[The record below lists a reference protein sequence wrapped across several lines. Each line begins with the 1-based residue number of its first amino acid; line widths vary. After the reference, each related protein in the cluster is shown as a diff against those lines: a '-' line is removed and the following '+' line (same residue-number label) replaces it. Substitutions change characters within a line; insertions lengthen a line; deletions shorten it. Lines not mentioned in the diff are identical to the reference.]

1 MVNKP
6 VQNSDRYASS
16 NSLRDTRSQSVK
28 MEGSNSNQNSDPADN
43 INRGDSTSK
52 RVSDESKR
60 VSDDSKNNE
69 GNNSLSEEREE
80 EEKKPRAD
88 SIHSSKLK
96 QRYNHVWMVLT
107 IDFTLLIS
115 CASIILLISLNH
127 RNQQVSQKGQLPEGG
142 YPYTKRVA

>member
-1 MVNKP
+1 MANKP
-6 VQNSDRYASS
+6 IKDSDRYASS
-16 NSLRDTRSQSVK
+16 NSLRDTRSQSIK
-28 MEGSNSNQNSDPADN
+28 MEGSSSNQNSDPADN

-88 SIHSSKLK
+88 SIHSSKP
-96 QRYNHVWMVLT
+96 
-107 IDFTLLIS
+107 
-115 CASIILLISLNH
+115 ASS
-127 RNQQVSQKGQLPEGG
+127 
-142 YPYTKRVA
+142 Y